1 MFLHQVCSMQRA
13 RVFPPL
19 LPHLHVQLLSSH
31 LVLHWPR
38 VPLSCQ
44 SKSYLF
50 QSSRNNACFFYWK
63 IPCKTCKTFCFL
75 FHQSAA
81 ICTFPRFLKLRCFL
95 DWSCSRHCRCCVTL
109 SILLSSEESVQWA
122 LNCER
127 KYNHIVE
134 TWKAVILNPTMHFIS
149 E

>member
-1 MFLHQVCSMQRA
+1 MFLHQVCLMQRA

-19 LPHLHVQLLSSH
+19 LPHLHVQLLSSY

-44 SKSYLF
+44 SISYLF

-75 FHQSAA
+75 FHQSVQP
-81 ICTFPRFLKLRCFL
+81 FVSFHDSWNFGVFLIGATAGIVG
-95 DWSCSRHCRCCVTL
+95 VTL
-109 SILLSSEESVQWA
+109 SILLFSEESVQWA
-122 LNCER
+122 LNCQR
-127 KYNHIVE
+127 KYNHIME